1 MLENYSDVLDIEDI
15 MDVLKIGRNSAYK
28 LINSGEIK
36 SIRVGRKI
44 RIPKGFLLDYLY
56 GKYYTDDSNMLCAPM
71 STGKGA

>member
-1 MLENYSDVLDIEDI
+1 MLEKYSDVLTINDI
-15 MDVLKIGRNSAYK
+15 MEILKIGRNSAYK

-36 SIRVGRKI
+36 SLRVGRKI
-44 RIPKGFLLDYLY
+44 RISKVFLLDYLN

>member
-1 MLENYSDVLDIEDI
+1 MLEKYNDVLTINDI
-15 MDVLKIGRNSAYK
+15 MDILQIGRNSAYK

-36 SIRVGRKI
+36 SLRVGRNI
-44 RIPKGFLLDYLY
+44 RIPKVFLLDYLS

>member
-1 MLENYSDVLDIEDI
+1 MLENYSDVLVIEDI
-15 MDVLKIGRNSAYK
+15 MEILQIGRNSAYK

-36 SIRVGRKI
+36 ALRVGRNI
-44 RIPKGFLLDYLY
+44 RIPKVFLLDYLN